1 VVISIKNI
9 TSLLS
14 LTGGFFIGRQIMK
27 IIESV
32 KEMQVFSGS
41 LRKAG
46 KTISFVPTMGY
57 LHEGHLTL
65 MREGKK
71 RGNCS
76 VVSIYVNPTQFG
88 AGDDFDRYP
97 KDMDRDS
104 RMAESAGVDLI
115 FCPASSDM
123 YPEHYQTFIDL
134 EEVTQNL
141 CGLTR
146 QGYFR
151 GVATVCCKLFN
162 IVNPHVAIF
171 GEKDFQQL
179 AVIRRMVSD
188 LNMDIEII
196 GIPTVRE
203 ADGLAMSSRNSYLQE
218 KEREA
223 ALVLSRSL
231 LLAKRLYDDGKRNVA
246 DILLPVKEMLEGNS
260 LVNLEYA
267 KICDVETLKDLQR
280 LEKKAVLAVAAR
292 VGATRLIDNYVFEVT

>member
-1 VVISIKNI
+1 MVISIKNI

-32 KEMQVFSGS
+32 KEMQAFSGS

-57 LHEGHLTL
+57 LHEGHLNL
-65 MREGKK
+65 MWEGKK

-88 AGDDFDRYP
+88 AGEDFERYP
-97 KDMDRDS
+97 KDLDRDS

-123 YPEHYQTFIDL
+123 YPEHYQTFIEL
-134 EEVTQNL
+134 EQVTQNL

-146 QGYFR
+146 QGHFR

-162 IVNPHVAIF
+162 IVKPHVAIF

-196 GIPTVRE
+196 GMPTVRE
-203 ADGLAMSSRNSYLQE
+203 ADGLAMSSRNSYLKE
-218 KEREA
+218 KEKEA

-231 LLAKRLYDDGKRNVA
+231 LLAKRLYDEGKRDVA

-292 VGATRLIDNYVFEVT
+292 VGATRLIDNYVFEVP

>member
-1 VVISIKNI
+1 M
-9 TSLLS
+9 
-14 LTGGFFIGRQIMK
+14 TGGFFIGRQIME

-32 KEMQVFSGS
+32 KEMQAFSGS

-88 AGDDFDRYP
+88 AGEDFERYP
-97 KDMDRDS
+97 KDLDRDS

-115 FCPASSDM
+115 FCPANSDM
-123 YPEHYQTFIDL
+123 YPEHFQTFIEL

-146 QGYFR
+146 PGHFR

-162 IVNPHVAIF
+162 IVKPHVAIF

-196 GIPTVRE
+196 GMPTVRE
-203 ADGLAMSSRNSYLQE
+203 ADGLAMSSRNSYLKE
-218 KEREA
+218 KEKEA
-223 ALVLSRSL
+223 VLVLSRSL
-231 LLAKRLYDDGKRNVA
+231 LLAKRLYDEGKRDVA
-246 DILLPVKEMLEGNS
+246 DILQPVKEMLEGNS

-292 VGATRLIDNYVFEVT
+292 VGATRLIDNYVFEIP

>member
-1 VVISIKNI
+1 
-9 TSLLS
+9 
-14 LTGGFFIGRQIMK
+14 MK

-32 KEMQVFSGS
+32 KEMQAFSGS

-57 LHEGHLTL
+57 LHEGHLNL
-65 MREGKK
+65 MWEGKK

-88 AGDDFDRYP
+88 AGEDFERYP
-97 KDMDRDS
+97 KDLDRDS

-123 YPEHYQTFIDL
+123 YPEHYQTFIEL
-134 EEVTQNL
+134 EQVTQNL

-146 QGYFR
+146 QGHFR

-162 IVNPHVAIF
+162 IVKPHVAIF

-196 GIPTVRE
+196 GMPTVRE
-203 ADGLAMSSRNSYLQE
+203 ADGLAMSSRNSYLKE
-218 KEREA
+218 KEKEA

-231 LLAKRLYDDGKRNVA
+231 LLAKRLYDEGKRDVA

-292 VGATRLIDNYVFEVT
+292 VGATRLIDNYVFEVP